1 MSFDKEARNW
11 DQDPEKVNRA
21 RAFAEEIIR
30 FIKPEKNMTAME
42 FGCGT
47 GLFSEQL
54 KDHFQKISLLDTSE
68 GMIEVLKEKIKEKGL
83 SNFHPYLTDLTRE
96 SFDQKDLDVIYT
108 SMTLHHI
115 HDLKQILRTFSSLL
129 KTNGYLCIADL
140 EKEDG
145 TFHSGSSFDGHYGFD
160 KEELSELLS
169 QNGLKVVYYSQS
181 YTLKRER
188 DGIIKEFPLFLMIAQ
203 KID

>member
-21 RAFAEEIIR
+21 RAFTEEIIR

-68 GMIEVLKEKIKEKGL
+68 GMIEVLKEKIKEKDCG
-83 SNFHPYLTDLTRE
+83 
-96 SFDQKDLDVIYT
+96 
-108 SMTLHHI
+108 
-115 HDLKQILRTFSSLL
+115 
-129 KTNGYLCIADL
+129 
-140 EKEDG
+140 
-145 TFHSGSSFDGHYGFD
+145 
-160 KEELSELLS
+160 
-169 QNGLKVVYYSQS
+169 
-181 YTLKRER
+181 
-188 DGIIKEFPLFLMIAQ
+188 
-203 KID
+203 